1 MEVWHETWA
10 FLSES
15 QGSKGSDQKFKIYSM
30 TGYEQ
35 RSTGD
40 IAAKHLLEDTLK
52 KRDSN
57 LISQMKQK

>member
-1 MEVWHETWA
+1 
-10 FLSES
+10 
-15 QGSKGSDQKFKIYSM
+15 M

-40 IAAKHLLEDTLK
+40 IATKHLLEDTLK
-52 KRDSN
+52 KRDYN